1 MAVVFAVKTTE
12 LPGHKPAEPAGV
24 IVGGAAA
31 PLFITVLVKESLVAS
46 RSPVRLV
53 LAVMLYVA
61 GVLRSALVVNV

>member
-1 MAVVFAVKTTE
+1 MAVVFAVKITE

-53 LAVMLYVA
+53 LAVML
-61 GVLRSALVVNV
+61 